1 MRYPAPMHSA
11 ASARPLR
18 RDAQANRDR
27 IVDAARAVFASEG
40 IGAPVEEIARR
51 AEVGMGTLYRRFP
64 TKDDLVD
71 AVFEDTLAAIE
82 AAARDAHAA
91 DDPWA
96 GFCAFLDRAFAL
108 HEENRGLKDVVMTRS
123 EGRAAAESAR
133 ARLRPLIATIVARAQ
148 ADGSM
153 RSDFRTEDIPVLFW
167 AVGRVIDA
175 TAEVAPGAWRRHLA
189 IVLDGLRAR
198 AATPLPR
205 PALTRTQ
212 LDRASARPRRNA

>member
-1 MRYPAPMHSA
+1 MHAA

-27 IVDAARAVFASEG
+27 IVAAARAVFASEG
-40 IGAPVEEIARR
+40 IGAPVEEIARS
-51 AEVGMGTLYRRFP
+51 AGVGMGTLYRRFP

-82 AAARDAHAA
+82 AAARDALAA
-91 DDPWA
+91 ADPWA
-96 GFCAFLDRAFAL
+96 GFCAFLDCAFAL

-123 EGRAAAESAR
+123 EGRAAAERAR
-133 ARLRPLIATIVARAQ
+133 ARLRPLIGTIVARAQ
-148 ADGSM
+148 ADGSL

-167 AVGRVIDA
+167 AVGRVIEA

-189 IVLDGLRAR
+189 IVLDGLRAQ

-205 PALTRTQ
+205 PALSRTQ